1 MCTGRVPRPA
11 PPLPSRVADHVRRQ
25 DGLLTRAQA
34 LAAGVPAWQIESLL
48 RRGEWSRVFAGVYR
62 AGSGPDA
69 DLQLIRAAHLWAGP
83 DSIVT
88 GAAALRW
95 QRRRDEPVTTVDL
108 ATTKRLRVPDVKPR
122 ILAHR
127 QRIHEFWVAHWNG
140 IRVARAEYAIAQLLP
155 TEGPVLLD
163 DAVRRRWVSVEM
175 VMEVHRSLG
184 PTRGSA
190 SRARILRAAEG
201 GAESEGERLLHRA
214 LREAGITGWAANA
227 PVRLGSTTRVGDVV
241 FREIKLV
248 VEVDGFAFHTSHER
262 FTSDRERQNAFA
274 VAGWTVLRFT
284 WWQLVQDPQRAVL
297 EIRAAVEA
305 LTSRAALG

>member
-1 MCTGRVPRPA
+1 
-11 PPLPSRVADHVRRQ
+11 VADHVRRQ

-48 RRGEWSRVFAGVYR
+48 RRGEWSRVLAGVYR

-175 VMEVHRSLG
+175 VMEVHRSRPDPG
-184 PTRGSA
+184 FCFPRTDPSRRRGRCRVRRRTA
-190 SRARILRAAEG
+190 AAPRAARG
-201 GAESEGERLLHRA
+201 RDH
-214 LREAGITGWAANA
+214 
-227 PVRLGSTTRVGDVV
+227 RLGRQRSGAVGIDHP
-241 FREIKLV
+241 R
-248 VEVDGFAFHTSHER
+248 G
-262 FTSDRERQNAFA
+262 
-274 VAGWTVLRFT
+274 
-284 WWQLVQDPQRAVL
+284 
-297 EIRAAVEA
+297 
-305 LTSRAALG
+305 